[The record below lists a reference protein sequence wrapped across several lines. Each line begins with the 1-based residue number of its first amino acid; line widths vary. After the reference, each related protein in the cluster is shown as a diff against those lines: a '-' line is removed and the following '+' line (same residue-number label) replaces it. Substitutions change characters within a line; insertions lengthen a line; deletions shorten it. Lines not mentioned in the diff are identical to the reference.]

1 MAGLLVPVRP
11 TLKRDCAG
19 ESLFLLEKQM
29 NKLIPKNW
37 ASHQHYKNRLPPWIK
52 LHRELLNDRSFMCLP
67 LASKAIAPLLWLLAS
82 ESETGEFSGNIQEL
96 SFRLRMT
103 EKEIVDGLKPLI
115 NNGFFVDASGV
126 LADCLQLATPET
138 ERERETETEKKP
150 DSFDLFWTAY
160 PRKTAKGNAENSWK
174 KIKPDEKLVADIIAA
189 IAKQKITWTDPK
201 YIPHPATW
209 LNGKRWLDGVEVTT
223 GKQLKYW
230 EKGYSA

>member
-1 MAGLLVPVRP
+1 M
-11 TLKRDCAG
+11 
-19 ESLFLLEKQM
+19 S
-29 NKLIPKNW
+29 KLIPKNW

-82 ESETGEFSGNIQEL
+82 ESETGEFSSNIQEL

-103 EKEIVDGLKPLI
+103 EKEIAEGLKPLI

-126 LADCLQLATPET
+126 LAECQQLATPET
-138 ERERETETEKKP
+138 ERERETETEKKS
-150 DSFDLFWTAY
+150 DSFDIFWTAY

>member
-1 MAGLLVPVRP
+1 MGWKM
-11 TLKRDCAG
+11 T
-19 ESLFLLEKQM
+19 
-29 NKLIPKNW
+29 LIPKNW

-52 LHRELLNDRSFMCLP
+52 LHRQLLNDRSFMCLP

-82 ESETGEFSGNIQEL
+82 ESETGEFSSDVQEL

-103 EKEIVDGLKPLI
+103 EKEITEGLKPLI
-115 NNGFFVDASGV
+115 SNGFFVYASGV
-126 LADCLQLATPET
+126 LADCQQLATPET
-138 ERERETETEKKP
+138 ERERETEKKSE
-150 DSFDLFWTAY
+150 SFDLFWNAY

-189 IAKQKITWTDPK
+189 IAKQKPNWTDPK
-201 YIPHPATW
+201 FIPHPATW

>member
-1 MAGLLVPVRP
+1 MWGLKM
-11 TLKRDCAG
+11 T
-19 ESLFLLEKQM
+19 
-29 NKLIPKNW
+29 LIPKNW
-37 ASHQHYKNRLPPWIK
+37 SNHQHYKNRLPPWIK

-82 ESETGEFSGNIQEL
+82 ESETGEFSSNIQEL

-103 EKEIVDGLKPLI
+103 EKEIVEGLKPLI

-126 LADCLQLATPET
+126 LAECQQLATPET
-138 ERERETETEKKP
+138 ERERETETEKKS
-150 DSFDLFWTAY
+150 DSFDIFWTAY